1 MAKERHVLKHE
12 ILDVLKGHKYG
23 PHSGYA
29 FLHFRADYYDKIQ
42 DPQEKELVRDILMNF
57 LTIDNFSYAFAV
69 AWICDDLEIPG
80 YEDAIKKM
88 IAEGTTRVTL
98 DPTAFKLLLDQFD
111 IDRALIEELGH
122 MKCESNERI
131 SSDIF
136 DRVVKLYRKTRGD
149 LSKGHASIAQGEKSE
164 VEITRKVVQDRLVKL
179 LKSEY
184 RDSSLKTKAAII
196 LSDLHI
202 PSAINA
208 IEKLLHD
215 PKITDVAH
223 ISLLNQACAHINE
236 RVHSDAPKGGA

>member
-1 MAKERHVLKHE
+1 MAKERQVLKHE
-12 ILDVLKGHKYG
+12 IFDVLKGHKYG

-29 FLHFRADYYDKIQ
+29 FLNFRADYYDKIQ
-42 DPQEKELVRDILMNF
+42 DPQEKELVRDILMSF

-88 IAEGTTRVTL
+88 IAEGTARVTL
-98 DPTAFKLLLDQFD
+98 DPTAFKLLLDQFY

-131 SSDIF
+131 SNDIF
-136 DRVVKLYRKTRGD
+136 DQVVNLYRKIRGD
-149 LSKGHASIAQGEKSE
+149 LSKGHVSKAQGERSE
-164 VEITRKVVQDRLVKL
+164 AEITRKVVQDRLLKL

-184 RDSSLKTKAAII
+184 RDSNLKTKAAII

-202 PSAINA
+202 RAAINE
-208 IEKLLHD
+208 IEKLLQD
-215 PKITDVAH
+215 TKITDASHVE
-223 ISLLNQACAHINE
+223 LMKQALSRLKEH
-236 RVHSDAPKGGA
+236 